1 MLSVS
6 NDDNLGASSGT
17 LTLSGGTLLASSGF
31 ALSASRPISVGTG
44 TISVANGNLIYGG
57 ALAGSATGSLTKIG
71 AGSLQL
77 DGAETFAG
85 TTTVNAGAVSGTGT
99 LAGPLVVNGPGQV
112 APGDN
117 SSGYFGG
124 AGTLTVPSA
133 TLNGGAVLDVDLGAS
148 SDLLKVTGA
157 LTLNGGTVNVQNS
170 GGLSTGTYEIVS
182 YGSLTNP
189 FNAGS
194 LFVGNMPSG
203 YIATIAT
210 PTGSQINL
218 NVFAA
223 TVWSGAPRLGVGYR
237 HAELDQKRQ
246 RRRPTPTA
254 TRWSSSTGR
263 APAA

>member
-1 MLSVS
+1 M
-6 NDDNLGASSGT
+6 
-17 LTLSGGTLLASSGF
+17 
-31 ALSASRPISVGTG
+31 
-44 TISVANGNLIYGG
+44 
-57 ALAGSATGSLTKIG
+57 
-71 AGSLQL
+71 
-77 DGAETFAG
+77 
-85 TTTVNAGAVSGTGT
+85 SGTGT

-157 LTLNGGTVNVQNS
+157 LTLNGGTLNVQS
-170 GGLSTGTYEIVS
+170 LGTLSAGTYEIMS

-194 LFVGNMPSG
+194 LLIGNMPAG
-203 YIATIAT
+203 YLGSIFV
-210 PTGSQINL
+210 PTGSSQIDL

-223 TVWSGAPRLGVGYR
+223 TVWSGAHGSAWDISTQNWTKSGS
-237 HAELDQKRQ
+237 A
-246 RRRPTPTA
+246 A
-254 TRWSSSTGR
+254 TYANGNAVEFIDGASTGTVSI
-263 APAA
+263 AGTVTPAIFEVSNGTLAYTFSGAGSISGSVTLTKEGSGTLAMNMAGNTYSGGTGLGSGVLQIGANSTVSGGVLSSGPLGTGA

>member
-1 MLSVS
+1 M
-6 NDDNLGASSGT
+6 
-17 LTLSGGTLLASSGF
+17 
-31 ALSASRPISVGTG
+31 
-44 TISVANGNLIYGG
+44 
-57 ALAGSATGSLTKIG
+57 
-71 AGSLQL
+71 

-124 AGTLTVPSA
+124 AGTFDCP
-133 TLNGGAVLDVDLGAS
+133 LGHPERRRRAGRGPCAS

-210 PTGSQINL
+210 PTGSQINYA
-218 NVFAA
+218 FAA
-223 TVWSGAPRLGVGYR
+223 TVWSGAHGSAWDTGTQNWTKSGSAATYANGNAV
-237 HAELDQKRQ
+237 EFLDG
-246 RRRPTPTA
+246 A
-254 TRWSSSTGR
+254 STGSVSV
-263 APAA
+263 AGTVTPAIFEVSNGTLAYTFSGAAAFPAA

>member
-1 MLSVS
+1 MLR
-6 NDDNLGASSGT
+6 GP
-17 LTLSGGTLLASSGF
+17 
-31 ALSASRPISVGTG
+31 SASGPPRHQRGHREPD
-44 TISVANGNLIYGG
+44 LRRR
-57 ALAGSATGSLTKIG
+57 LAGSATGSLTKIG
-71 AGSLQL
+71 AGSLQF
-77 DGAETFAG
+77 DGAETFTG

-133 TLNGGAVLDVDLGAS
+133 TLNGGAVLDVDLGTS

-170 GGLSTGTYEIVS
+170 GGLSTGTYEIMS

-203 YIATIAT
+203 YIGHDRRAHRE
-210 PTGSQINL
+210 PNQSQR
-218 NVFAA
+218 VRGDG
-223 TVWSGAPRLGVGYR
+223 VERRPRLGVGYQ
-237 HAELDQKRQ
+237 HAELDHKRQ
-246 RRRPTPTA
+246 RGDLRQRQRGGVHRRGQH
-254 TRWSSSTGR
+254 RQRERRRDGNTGDL
-263 APAA
+263 